1 MKKHF
6 FLFFISL
13 FSSFGY
19 LDTEVESYVDTQ
31 HKEIFGFLNNNQEL
45 LEKDKDSFLEEFE
58 IKLSKLIP
66 PSEISKRVMGK
77 KFFNRASQ
85 KQIQNFNEKF
95 KTTLLDSY
103 SGALQNIQGSNII
116 LESHFHPNERMDL
129 AVVQLKTEFSG
140 RKFKLIYKM
149 KMIQIEGSK
158 NWRVVGNV
166 LDGIDLI
173 SIYRRQFASLANEY
187 NEDLDQVI
195 NSWSI
200 DEDSINFEN

>member
-1 MKKHF
+1 MKKLF

-13 FSSFGY
+13 FSSLSF
-19 LDTEVESYVDTQ
+19 LDTEVESFVDAQ
-31 HKEIFGFLNNNQEL
+31 HKEIFGFLNNNKDL
-45 LEKDKDSFLEEFE
+45 LKNDKESFLKEFE

-129 AVVQLKTEFSG
+129 AVVQLNTEFSG

-158 NWRVVGNV
+158 NWRVVGIV

>member
-1 MKKHF
+1 
-6 FLFFISL
+6 
-13 FSSFGY
+13 
-19 LDTEVESYVDTQ
+19 
-31 HKEIFGFLNNNQEL
+31 
-45 LEKDKDSFLEEFE
+45 
-58 IKLSKLIP
+58 
-66 PSEISKRVMGK
+66 
-77 KFFNRASQ
+77 
-85 KQIQNFNEKF
+85 
-95 KTTLLDSY
+95 
-103 SGALQNIQGSNII
+103 
-116 LESHFHPNERMDL
+116 MDL

-158 NWRVVGNV
+158 NWRVVGIV

-200 DEDSINFEN
+200 DKDSINFEN